1 VVAASMDVV
10 AAAMDVPVVAEAVGG
25 ASTTAGRT
33 WIVKGPCRGRFSY
46 RRRLERGRLGAAHLS
61 RGDWDKGLT

>member
-1 VVAASMDVV
+1 LAGLVVVAASMDVV

-46 RRRLERGRLGAAHLS
+46 RRRLERG
-61 RGDWDKGLT
+61 